1 MLTESLHYTSLPFI
15 LNGKSQIWV
24 VGDGQFCYVE
34 NITLLWGSEIL
45 MTFPQETQLMHQWRV
60 TYFHGYKCCEMLL
73 PSNSNHP
80 WYRKREESGFTRIN
94 SPIFGLLQNAG
105 AQAALQAAQQLMC
118 ASGGVGGM
126 DEPKTVLRVIIEHM
140 LYPVTI
146 DVLKQVRFTRQ
157 IKLTNVCPN

>member
-1 MLTESLHYTSLPFI
+1 M
-15 LNGKSQIWV
+15 
-24 VGDGQFCYVE
+24 GDVQFRYVE
-34 NITLLWGSEIL
+34 NITLLWGSGIL

-60 TYFHGYKCCEMLL
+60 TYFHGYKCCEWWSLPLL
-73 PSNSNHP
+73 PSNSNHT
-80 WYRKREESGFTRIN
+80 WYRKREESGFTRIS

-146 DVLKQVRFTRQ
+146 DVLKQVRFTQQ